1 MQTPKVSVLINLFNY
16 ENFILDCIES
26 VINQNYPNI
35 EIIVINDGSNDNS
48 LKIIE
53 SIKDIKIINKQN
65 GGQLSAFNAGFE
77 AISNDSE
84 IIFFLDADDLMNENY
99 IQTCVGTYIK
109 NPQVDFMF
117 CQKEN
122 IYQNGEILRTKNEYK
137 NGLIGFGLYRA
148 YFLKDYLGTSTSTIS
163 IKKEVLD
170 KILPLPFESEWKIRA
185 DDCIIWGAS
194 LVCANIYNLDFYGIR
209 YRIHGQN
216 NHYGK
221 NFDYN
226 YLFKRE
232 ISIDRLFEFII
243 NKNKIHFST
252 SSLYLEFLSNKERWK
267 YIKITLFTPF
277 SFFKKLML
285 IARILKG

>member
-1 MQTPKVSVLINLFNY
+1 MQMPKVSVLINLFNY
-16 ENFILDCIES
+16 ENFIIPCIES
-26 VINQNYPNI
+26 VKKQNYQNI
-35 EIIVINDGSNDNS
+35 EIIVVNDGSSDNS

-77 AISNDSE
+77 AIDNDTK
-84 IIFFLDADDLMNENY
+84 IVFFLDADDLMNENY
-99 IQTCVGTYIK
+99 IQTCINTYIQ
-109 NPQVDFMF
+109 NPQIDFMF
-117 CQKEN
+117 CQQEN
-122 IYQNGEILRTKNEYK
+122 IYQNGNIEKITNEYK
-137 NGLIGFGLYRA
+137 SGIIGFGLYRA

-163 IKKEVLD
+163 IKKEILD
-170 KILPLPFESEWKIRA
+170 KILPLPFENEWRIRA

-194 LVCANIYNLDFYGIR
+194 LVCANIYNLDFYGIK

-221 NFDYN
+221 NFDFN

-232 ISIDRLFEFII
+232 ISIERLFRFLI
-243 NKNKIHFST
+243 NKNKIYFST
-252 SSLYLEFLSNKERWK
+252 SSLYLEFLSNKEKWK
-267 YIKITLFTPF
+267 YIKITLYTPF
-277 SFFKKLML
+277 SFFRKLML